1 MHSTISGTRRRL
13 KVISLLNQNWHKE
26 MTAGNDEL
34 TVIYGLQRLLSL
46 SAGVG
51 WDKWRIVSYIY

>member
-1 MHSTISGTRRRL
+1 
-13 KVISLLNQNWHKE
+13 

-51 WDKWRIVSYIY
+51 WDKWSIVSYIY

>member
-1 MHSTISGTRRRL
+1 
-13 KVISLLNQNWHKE
+13 

-46 SAGVG
+46 SEEVG